1 VWFDLFAGI
10 PVRHY
15 GGAVVWY
22 QRLLGAE
29 PSFLPHETEAVWE
42 LADHRFLY
50 IVEKPEH
57 AGHAMQTVFVDDL
70 DAQSAEIA
78 SRGIAVAQWETYA
91 NGLRKAIY
99 RDPDGNEIGLGG
111 TSAAP

>member
-1 VWFDLFAGI
+1 MRGDLFSGI

-15 GGAVVWY
+15 DDALGWY
-22 QRLLGAE
+22 KRLLGAE
-29 PSFLPHETEAVWE
+29 PSFLPHATEAVWE

-57 AGHAMQTVFVDDL
+57 AGHAMHTVFVDDL
-70 DAQSAEIA
+70 DAQTAEIA
-78 SRGIAVAQWETYA
+78 SRGIAVAQWETYP
-91 NGLRKAIY
+91 NGIRKATY

-111 TSAAP
+111 KSVAS